1 MPAVGVG
8 ASIALFML
16 LAAAVTPDPPPGGV
30 GLRGAVRPT
39 LAAAAVAGPGAAA
52 ALATCPTPSLLPAA
66 TVTPGR
72 SE

>member
-1 MPAVGVG
+1 MPAAAVG

-39 LAAAAVAGPGAAA
+39 LAAAAAGPDDAAVLA
-52 ALATCPTPSLLPAA
+52 ACPAPSFFPSAG
-66 TVTPGR
+66 VTPGP

>member
-1 MPAVGVG
+1 MPAVAVG

-39 LAAAAVAGPGAAA
+39 LASAAVPGPGATPAVTA
-52 ALATCPTPSLLPAA
+52 CPAPSLVP
-66 TVTPGR
+66 
-72 SE
+72 